1 MATWPSGK
9 AGACKALTTG
19 SNPVVAS
26 KLFNPFVFKNIS
38 ICARTPS
45 LSGLHGM
52 CGSATVPAQGTW
64 DVWQCHGSRAEST
77 GCVAV
82 PRFPRRNHRMCGSAT
97 VPARGLTSRRAWETK
112 RGHTLSDAAPEIPVW
127 WPHQDSNLEPV
138 DYESIALTVAP
149 WGHVQA
155 SIINEINEASPHIFQ
170 RTPGLSLRDNP

>member
-52 CGSATVPAQGTW
+52 CGSATVLAQE
-64 DVWQCHGSRAEST
+64 D
-77 GCVAV
+77 
-82 PRFPRRNHRMCGSAT
+82 PRERRMCGSAT
-97 VPARGLTSRRAWETK
+97 VLARGINLAQGMGDKEGATPSRMRP
-112 RGHTLSDAAPEIPVW
+112 PEIPVW

-149 WGHVQA
+149 WGHAQA

-170 RTPGLSLRDNP
+170 RTPGLSPRDNP